1 MAKLSSK
8 GTATFQKNDKINR
21 IFSEALKRDKVA
33 LIMQN
38 KLTIQQCCKLYGMRP
53 TTVYRWLTQYS
64 NAYEKGSKMVVQ
76 LDSEAAK
83 TLALQER
90 VAELERV
97 VGQKQ
102 LEVEYLNRML
112 ALLSEELGY
121 DVKKKH
127 APERSS
133 IFGSIAASMNI
144 A

>member
-1 MAKLSSK
+1 M
-8 GTATFQKNDKINR
+8 
-21 IFSEALKRDKVA
+21 
-33 LIMQN
+33 
-38 KLTIQQCCKLYGMRP
+38 IQQCCKFYGMYP
-53 TTVYRWLTQYS
+53 TTLYRWLTQYS
-64 NAYEKGSKMVVQ
+64 NAYEKESKMVVQ

-90 VAELERV
+90 VVELEHV

-102 LEVEYLNRML
+102 LEVEYLNWML

-127 APERSS
+127 APKRRVFS
-133 IFGSIAASMNI
+133 AASHR